1 MVILGVEVALSRGAH
16 QLGLHGC
23 TALFEL
29 VVEGGQRGGAPVDC
43 VHEVG
48 T

>member
-29 VVEGGQRGGAPVDC
+29 LVEGVKGAVLQLA
-43 VHEVG
+43 VYIG